1 MPQSIAR
8 GIAMGIVRI
17 VLSTLAA
24 VLLGACSKPEPTT
37 FTPGQPMVFPMRS
50 DGTLEDVGAR
60 LIADCRAKADVN
72 NPDCALRIKNRLE
85 SCLGQVPGVFDTEA
99 IYRKYTGDYE
109 RCLTKK

>member
-1 MPQSIAR
+1 
-8 GIAMGIVRI
+8 MGTARI
-17 VLSTLAA
+17 VLLTLAA
-24 VLLGACSKPEPTT
+24 ALLGACSEPEPTT

-60 LIADCRAKADVN
+60 LIKACRDAADVN

-85 SCLGQVPGVFDTEA
+85 SCVGQVPGVFQTEA

-109 RCLTKK
+109 RCLTRK